1 MSRRVIRQQAI
12 FSLGTAL
19 LCLAPLMHAHAAGPA
34 MQWPLCH
41 TMTTFEQGG
50 AKEDSR
56 TSPTEITADYGEGIG
71 NRLYTVRGDVFMRR
85 GDQELEADQA
95 VYDDETGLVDAAG
108 GVHFRQGGF
117 VIDGETAHF
126 NRATYTTCDPDKVD
140 WQLRARH
147 VTLDQS
153 KAVGVARDVT
163 VRFKGV
169 PLLYLP
175 YINFPLNDERKTGVL
190 PPTIGYSNQ
199 TGLDL
204 AVPFYWNIAPDRD
217 ATISPRF
224 MESRGLLT
232 RGEFLYLNPSNSG
245 RIEAEYLPNDALFGS
260 DRGALSAQHRHA
272 LTPRWQADG
281 TFNYVSD
288 TRYLGELGG
297 NLATASITHLERR
310 LDFNYTGERNQ
321 FLGRVQGYQTVDETI
336 AAPDRPYQRLPQLLF
351 VGSAPAHPLGADYTL
366 LAEFVNFQRESSL
379 TGSRIHAEP
388 SVSWPMETLSYF
400 VIPKLGA
407 HYTGYYLSNA
417 AGADNAPQH
426 GVPVYSLDSGLY
438 FERELALDETPL
450 IQTL

>member
-19 LCLAPLMHAHAAGPA
+19 LCLAPLLHAHAAGPA

-71 NRLYTVRGDVFMRR
+71 NRLYTVRGDDFMRR

-95 VYDDETGLVDAAG
+95 VYDHKTGYQYAQRHAHGEAATLM
-108 GVHFRQGGF
+108 RESADITQLY
-117 VIDGETAHF
+117 
-126 NRATYTTCDPDKVD
+126 RATYTTCDPGKVD

-217 ATISPRF
+217 ATITPHNKKNHNQQ
-224 MESRGLLT
+224 T
-232 RGEFLYLNPSNSG
+232 RDKNQNKNPSNSG
-245 RIEAEYLPNDALFGS
+245 RIEAEYLPNDALFG
-260 DRGALSAQHRHA
+260 
-272 LTPRWQADG
+272 
-281 TFNYVSD
+281 
-288 TRYLGELGG
+288 RY
-297 NLATASITHLERR
+297 
-310 LDFNYTGERNQ
+310 
-321 FLGRVQGYQTVDETI
+321 
-336 AAPDRPYQRLPQLLF
+336 
-351 VGSAPAHPLGADYTL
+351 
-366 LAEFVNFQRESSL
+366 
-379 TGSRIHAEP
+379 
-388 SVSWPMETLSYF
+388 
-400 VIPKLGA
+400 
-407 HYTGYYLSNA
+407 
-417 AGADNAPQH
+417 
-426 GVPVYSLDSGLY
+426 
-438 FERELALDETPL
+438 
-450 IQTL
+450 